1 MAVIFPS
8 DILNTTAT
16 PLDGKTLF
24 ATSVDRDNLPL
35 SVRYKGMQVTVQEFN
50 PPKVY
55 WLPTDDLANTG
66 WVEKTGEGGSFSGDA
81 ADVTFESQL
90 PATDLQTDPVPLT
103 SNNVEN
109 ALDELTERNAAVNN
123 KADTIEK
130 DLVTTNDNLETTNQ
144 SLNTVNE
151 AVWGKPESAP
161 DAGDGELG
169 ILNGPFGKGKLTNL
183 EESLLQE
190 IANESTARTQ
200 ALIDEANDRQ
210 LQVAASKLNALS
222 FDQANKKL
230 TATLGNDEELSTILP
245 EATSTVAGL
254 MTPADVVALQ
264 KAVSDIQSVKEG
276 GVWRATYATK
286 ADLESSFPG
295 LDISGTVWTQND
307 FIYVDSDESRLDL
320 QGKPQSTSYIV
331 TDNGITKTLQFRR
344 VESTS
349 VAQATNNSLG
359 VSKGTP
365 IPTDPNDESADGKQ
379 YSENDGSWST
389 IGWDKLKGRVS
400 ANEAVKHS
408 HANKTFLDGLSQSLL
423 DEKVNRVIGWTT
435 PSDPSSINNSL
446 TSIFVAMTVNET
458 KEVHFTSSVMNAF
471 TDAPTGM
478 TSIGNAKITLT
489 RFGATGLLKFTTT
502 NTGGF
507 NWFAAL
513 NNMTTTP
520 SINWY
525 RVATNPESISQIT
538 ASTPTS
544 LLQSLIS
551 VALDTPN
558 SSTRIVQFSSAS
570 IAGFTDTPPLM
581 TITGTPAMQV
591 TVQRGT
597 NTATIEVALLS
608 ASATRS
614 LWKGILITLTT
625 TPAWLQALSLV
636 DMAYPTNDRNNP
648 STWALNTEINFGD
661 GTFGYRRTGNIVTA
675 ANEVK
680 STTIRSVSNA
690 SIIAFGGWAQLGSSS
705 KLGIGCPTVQATFP
719 ALETAS
725 SVYASTS
732 AIVLQTASIVALSGT
747 TNNAYDVWVRYTKA

>member
-1 MAVIFPS
+1 MAVVFPAS
-8 DILNTTAT
+8 IQNTTPE
-16 PLDGKTLF
+16 PLDRKTVV
-24 ATSVDRDNLPL
+24 ATLVERNAIPEA
-35 SVRYKGMQVTVQEFN
+35 VRFKGLQVTVQEYS
-50 PPKVY
+50 PPKIF
-55 WLPTDDLANTG
+55 WLPGDDLTNTG
-66 WVEKTGEGGSFSGDA
+66 WIEKTSDSSNGDA
-81 ADVTFESQL
+81 EAAIEVHNTDIEAHEDIRQKISDEAQDLELRIGELESTVENQS
-90 PATDLQTDPVPLT
+90 TDI
-103 SNNVEN
+103 SNNKI
-109 ALDELTERNAAVNN
+109 TS
-123 KADTIEK
+123 I
-130 DLVTTNDNLETTNQ
+130 
-144 SLNTVNE
+144 
-151 AVWGKPESAP
+151 
-161 DAGDGELG
+161 
-169 ILNGPFGKGKLTNL
+169 
-183 EESLLQE
+183 
-190 IANESTARTQ
+190 
-200 ALIDEANDRQ
+200 
-210 LQVAASKLNALS
+210 S
-222 FDQANKKL
+222 FDQALKKL
-230 TATLGNDEELSTILP
+230 SAMLGSGIDLSVILP
-245 EATSTVAGL
+245 EVTLAMAGL
-254 MTPADVVALQ
+254 MSPADLAALQ
-264 KAVSDIQSVKEG
+264 KAISDIQSIKEG

-295 LDISGTVWTQND
+295 LDVSGTVWTQND

-320 QGKPQSTSYIV
+320 QGKPQGTSYIV
-331 TDNGITKTLQFRR
+331 SDNSVVKTLQFRR
-344 VESTS
+344 IENTPI
-349 VAQATNNSLG
+349 AQATNNSMG

-408 HANKTFLDGLSQSLL
+408 HVNKTFLDGLSQSLF

-661 GTFGYRRTGNIVTA
+661 GTFGYRRTGNIVAAVNAVTETTIYSSA
-675 ANEVK
+675 ANVNLMQCGGWIMLGQSAK
-680 STTIRSVSNA
+680 NTIGQVAVGAGAWPQLATQSGIYSSDSGIRMQSA
-690 SIIAFGGWAQLGSSS
+690 SI
-705 KLGIGCPTVQATFP
+705 
-719 ALETAS
+719 
-725 SVYASTS
+725 YARTGTS
-732 AIVLQTASIVALSGT
+732 
-747 TNNAYDVWVRYTKA
+747 NNAYDVWVRYTKA